1 MRLYSRDDG
10 FQHDVSYAV
19 TEQVVI
25 NLEVVEIQHRNSAV
39 YDAIGDVFL
48 VIATIIRFGE
58 NVLIGFV
65 EIFGKRQ
72 SVLFFFVAVVYGGI
86 LVESSDHFENAG
98 FTVHFAVVG
107 DNLICTAFEF
117 FDFRELFFLGKSAV
131 TDAMFTHEMDKY
143 RGREMDYVFAREK
156 LKGSIPVERFDTYAF
171 STYGNYDVNGKRSFV
186 SPLEHFDKLEEYI
199 KAGNDIMTAHMMEQT
214 ENKLG
219 IESVGRQSYREQQK
233 AKLQTMTENTP
244 QLI

>member
-1 MRLYSRDDG
+1 MKDMTITTGGVFDAMMQAEKLR
-10 FQHDVSYAV
+10 
-19 TEQVVI
+19 EQ
-25 NLEVVEIQHRNSAV
+25 
-39 YDAIGDVFL
+39 
-48 VIATIIRFGE
+48 
-58 NVLIGFV
+58 
-65 EIFGKRQ
+65 
-72 SVLFFFVAVVYGGI
+72 
-86 LVESSDHFENAG
+86 FENAMKDINADRDLSQEG
-98 FTVHFAVVG
+98 KDKKIAV
-107 DNLICTAFEF
+107 IKA
-117 FDFRELFFLGKSAV
+117 DFKKKNNDLKALMIDAVEEIKGVIASTPYEYSADLEHSIDYIKTMADAGIL

-219 IESVGRQSYREQQK
+219 IESVGRRSYREQQK
-233 AKLQTMTENTP
+233 AKLHTMTENTP

>member
-1 MRLYSRDDG
+1 MKDMTIKTG
-10 FQHDVSYAV
+10 GVF
-19 TEQVVI
+19 
-25 NLEVVEIQHRNSAV
+25 
-39 YDAIGDVFL
+39 DAMMQAEKL
-48 VIATIIRFGE
+48 
-58 NVLIGFV
+58 
-65 EIFGKRQ
+65 RQ
-72 SVLFFFVAVVYGGI
+72 R
-86 LVESSDHFENAG
+86 FENA
-98 FTVHFAVVG
+98 VHDVNADGDLSAEGKEKKIAVIKADYTKKNDELKALMIDAVEEIKG
-107 DNLICTAFEF
+107 TIASTAYEYDANLEHSI
-117 FDFRELFFLGKSAV
+117 DFIKTMSDAGIL
-131 TDAMFTHEMDKY
+131 TDAMFRHEMDKY

-214 ENKLG
+214 ESKLG
-219 IESVGRQSYREQQK
+219 IESVGRQNYREQQK

>member
-1 MRLYSRDDG
+1 MKDMTITTG
-10 FQHDVSYAV
+10 G
-19 TEQVVI
+19 
-25 NLEVVEIQHRNSAV
+25 V
-39 YDAIGDVFL
+39 YDAMMQAEKLRKQYENAVHDVNTDGDL
-48 VIATIIRFGE
+48 SEQGREKKIAVIKADYTKKNDELKALMIDAVEEIKETIASTAYEYDANLEHSIDF
-58 NVLIGFV
+58 I
-65 EIFGKRQ
+65 KTM
-72 SVLFFFVAVVYGGI
+72 ADAGI
-86 LVESSDHFENAG
+86 L
-98 FTVHFAVVG
+98 
-107 DNLICTAFEF
+107 
-117 FDFRELFFLGKSAV
+117 

-199 KAGNDIMTAHMMEQT
+199 KAGNDIMTAHLLEQT

-219 IESVGRQSYREQQK
+219 IESVGRQNYREQQK

>member
-1 MRLYSRDDG
+1 MIDAVEEIKGTIASTPYEYSDELAHSID
-10 FQHDVSYAV
+10 YIKTMA
-19 TEQVVI
+19 
-25 NLEVVEIQHRNSAV
+25 
-39 YDAIGDVFL
+39 DA
-48 VIATIIRFGE
+48 
-58 NVLIGFV
+58 
-65 EIFGKRQ
+65 
-72 SVLFFFVAVVYGGI
+72 GI
-86 LVESSDHFENAG
+86 L
-98 FTVHFAVVG
+98 
-107 DNLICTAFEF
+107 
-117 FDFRELFFLGKSAV
+117 

-219 IESVGRQSYREQQK
+219 IESVGRRSYREQQK
-233 AKLQTMTENTP
+233 AKLHTMTENTP

>member
-1 MRLYSRDDG
+1 MKDFSITTGSIYDCMMQTEKLRKQYENAV
-10 FQHDVSYAV
+10 HDVSTDGDLSAEGKQKKIAV
-19 TEQVVI
+19 IKADYTKKNDELKALMI
-25 NLEVVEIQHRNSAV
+25 DAVEEIKGTIASTPYEYSDELAHSIDYIKTMA
-39 YDAIGDVFL
+39 DA
-48 VIATIIRFGE
+48 
-58 NVLIGFV
+58 
-65 EIFGKRQ
+65 
-72 SVLFFFVAVVYGGI
+72 GI
-86 LVESSDHFENAG
+86 L
-98 FTVHFAVVG
+98 
-107 DNLICTAFEF
+107 
-117 FDFRELFFLGKSAV
+117 

>member
-1 MRLYSRDDG
+1 MKDMTITTGKIFDAMMQAEKLRKQYENAV
-10 FQHDVSYAV
+10 HDVNTDGDLSEQGREKKIAV
-19 TEQVVI
+19 IKADYTKKNDELKALMI
-25 NLEVVEIQHRNSAV
+25 DAVEEIKGTIASTPYEYSDELAHSIDYIKTMA
-39 YDAIGDVFL
+39 DA
-48 VIATIIRFGE
+48 
-58 NVLIGFV
+58 
-65 EIFGKRQ
+65 
-72 SVLFFFVAVVYGGI
+72 GI
-86 LVESSDHFENAG
+86 L
-98 FTVHFAVVG
+98 
-107 DNLICTAFEF
+107 
-117 FDFRELFFLGKSAV
+117 

>member
-1 MRLYSRDDG
+1 MKDMTITTGRVYDAMMQAEKLRQQYENAV
-10 FQHDVSYAV
+10 HDVSTDRDLSAEGKQKKIDVIKADYTKKNDKLKALMIDAV
-19 TEQVVI
+19 EEIKGTIAGTPYEYSAD
-25 NLEVVEIQHRNSAV
+25 LEHSIDYIKTMA
-39 YDAIGDVFL
+39 DA
-48 VIATIIRFGE
+48 
-58 NVLIGFV
+58 
-65 EIFGKRQ
+65 
-72 SVLFFFVAVVYGGI
+72 GI
-86 LVESSDHFENAG
+86 L
-98 FTVHFAVVG
+98 
-107 DNLICTAFEF
+107 
-117 FDFRELFFLGKSAV
+117 

-171 STYGNYDVNGKRSFV
+171 STYGNYDINGKRRFV

>member
-1 MRLYSRDDG
+1 MKDMTITTGGVYDAMMQVEKLRQQYENAV
-10 FQHDVSYAV
+10 HDVSTDRDLSAEGKQKKIDVIKADYTKKIDELKALMIDAV
-19 TEQVVI
+19 E
-25 NLEVVEIQHRNSAV
+25 EIKGTVASTPYEYSDELAHSIDYIKTMA
-39 YDAIGDVFL
+39 DA
-48 VIATIIRFGE
+48 
-58 NVLIGFV
+58 
-65 EIFGKRQ
+65 
-72 SVLFFFVAVVYGGI
+72 GI
-86 LVESSDHFENAG
+86 L
-98 FTVHFAVVG
+98 
-107 DNLICTAFEF
+107 
-117 FDFRELFFLGKSAV
+117 

-214 ENKLG
+214 ESKLG
-219 IESVGRQSYREQQK
+219 IESVGRQNYREQQK